1 MKNNNSMI
9 PLLLTKNLGLG
20 QKIASG
26 LYGIH
31 KAKKYLHQNYG
42 HDHFKHLSLVYF
54 KPTGACNLRCAMCG
68 QYGDKGV
75 MNDCAGEENKKIL
88 PLETWKNFVD
98 QIAPRK
104 PVIYVWGGEP
114 FLYKDLMPLCKYM
127 VDKGLFVSVNSNGT
141 LMERYAEQIVNDRW
155 STIFVSLDAFR
166 DVNDSMR
173 GQGTYDKVIA
183 GFKAIDREKKK
194 RKARYPMLAIVT
206 VVTNKNYMDLANLSE
221 ASKEYNIDLHIYNLG
236 TYTNDNIVAT
246 QKRFMKEK
254 LDTDID
260 CLEAYN
266 TGYNM
271 GIDGQKLHG
280 VLRDIQEK
288 NYGHPILTVPTLNP
302 EKTHTYYAELETPVR
317 NHCVVPWCQLNVNY
331 NGDVHFCADYPDY
344 ILGNITQKS
353 VKEIYNGDR
362 ANLFRKTI
370 HECEGGMFPGCL
382 RCYQNM
388 LFGRKIKGF

>member
-1 MKNNNSMI
+1 
-9 PLLLTKNLGLG
+9 LLLTKNCALAARLGYNLFRITCSRRFL
-20 QKIASG
+20 K
-26 LYGIH
+26 H
-31 KAKKYLHQNYG
+31 NYNYN
-42 HDHFKHLSLVYF
+42 HYKNLALVYF
-54 KPTGACNLRCAMCG
+54 KVTGACNLRCKMCG

-75 MNDCAGEENKKIL
+75 MKDCAAQENKKIL
-88 PLETWKNFVD
+88 PLEMWKKFVD
-98 QIAPRK
+98 DVAPRK
-104 PVIYVWGGEP
+104 PTFYVWGGEP
-114 FLYKDLMPLCKYM
+114 FLYPDLMPLCKYIT
-127 VDKGLFVSVNSNGT
+127 DKGLFLSLNTNGT
-141 LMERYAEQIVNDRW
+141 LMEKYAEQIVRDRW

-166 DVNDSMR
+166 DVNDELR
-173 GQGTYDKVIA
+173 GKGTYDKVIA
-183 GFKAIDREKKK
+183 GLKAISREKQKQK
-194 RKARYPMLAIVT
+194 RKYPMLSIVT

-236 TYTNDNIVAT
+236 TYTNDSIVAT

-266 TGYNM
+266 TGYNL
-271 GIDGQKLHG
+271 GIDGQKLHEI
-280 VLRDIQEK
+280 LRDIQEK
-288 NYGHPILTVPTLNP
+288 NFGHVILTVPTLNP

-317 NHCVVPWCQLNVNY
+317 NHCVVPWSQLNVNY

-344 ILGNITQKS
+344 ILGNITTQS

-362 ANLFRKTI
+362 ANLFRKVL

-388 LFGRKIKGF
+388 LFGKKIKGF

>member
-1 MKNNNSMI
+1 MIENSSMI
-9 PLLLTKNLGLG
+9 PLLLTKNIGLA
-20 QKIASG
+20 QKIASS
-26 LYGIH
+26 LWRI
-31 KAKKYLHQNYG
+31 KYAGNLLNRNFGY
-42 HDHFKHLSLVYF
+42 DHFKKLGLVYF
-54 KPTGACNLRCAMCG
+54 KPTGACNLRCVMCG

-75 MNDCAGEENKKIL
+75 MNDCAAEENKKTL
-88 PLETWKNFVD
+88 PLETWKKFVD
-98 QIAPRK
+98 EIAPRK

-114 FLYKDLMPLCKYM
+114 FLYPDLMPLCKYM
-127 VDKGLFVSVNSNGT
+127 VDKGMFVSVNTNGT
-141 LMERYAEQIVNDRW
+141 LMERHAEQIVRDRW

-166 DVNDSMR
+166 DVNDALR
-173 GQGTYDKVIA
+173 GKGSYDKVIA
-183 GFKAIDREKKK
+183 GFKAIDSVKKK
-194 RKARYPMLAIVT
+194 QKRKYPMLAIVT
-206 VVTNKNYMDLANLSE
+206 VVTNKNYADLANLAE

-260 CLEAYN
+260 CLDAYN
-266 TGYNM
+266 TGYNL

-280 VLRDIQEK
+280 ILKEIQEK

-317 NHCVVPWCQLNVNY
+317 NNCIVPWCQLNVNY

-344 ILGNITQKS
+344 ILGNITQQS
-353 VKEIYNGDR
+353 IKEIYNGER